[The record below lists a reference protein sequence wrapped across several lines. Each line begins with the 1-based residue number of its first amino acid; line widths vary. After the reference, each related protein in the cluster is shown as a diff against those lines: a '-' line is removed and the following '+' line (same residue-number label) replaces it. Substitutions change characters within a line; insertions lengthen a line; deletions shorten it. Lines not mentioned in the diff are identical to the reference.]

1 MERADRN
8 ERCECPYICRR
19 ANPELGYR
27 YVSER
32 TKRKHAEMDRKG
44 KFASSAGVKWSQ
56 SYIDMANTGS
66 LRSSIKTPRTG
77 KTSRSNPQACLN
89 QPGPT
94 VSRRTVYRDAR
105 ALVGSVARSFN
116 FPTVEDYF
124 FVGEHLNADDA
135 TGRDTIA
142 TGLVSYNPT
151 LDEAIYRSTCKFQAL
166 LDTNNVSIDL
176 QESILTSLFGSS
188 APELLPDGQLDFRNM
203 SLGSL
208 LRYAGREWRGGELG
222 LRGLCSLNGI
232 SKLYCSQ
239 GMPSVIRWRLCL
251 DEGGTTHDPRA
262 YGASEQDDYS
272 KTGLKCRCSSR
283 PPSGLQ
289 HDCETC
295 TERCEAIP
303 CRMVRKN
310 MDSFDYIPI
319 SAMLKMVCR
328 SRTHC
333 HSMLTMWRARHRW
346 FRPQEGDIAPSF
358 PIRNWWDGTKAKESS
373 WFWDPE
379 QTWELPVVCTTCL
392 EVYQAFPVK
401 CQELLAHFDNTSRTY
416 DFVCKSCGTQVTSE
430 AKWAQGDPRNVPL
443 LAHWDGFQSAS
454 TVFRSTWTVETLILS
469 AGSNSTLPPMP
480 VLFIPNTRG
489 DPSSNSD
496 ALNVCLRPLIAEL
509 IDLFVN
515 GVDVEYNYL
524 SGLIGVG
531 DLPNKFTMR
540 AMLVLFTGDH
550 PAQCKFGGFATSGY
564 SACRRCK
571 MKSNLQHGP
580 SSRPGGVV
588 VYDGNREQYRHP
600 PPRKAVTELRQ
611 AVHDLNA
618 CTTSAAHKELSQ
630 RTGVTGDS
638 QVWKLHDLYG
648 FNPSQDLT
656 YDAMHVLALS
666 MFKKYTELLIKD
678 ADRTPVG
685 RDALLAGLAEVTKK
699 KPRCFRGRWPKD
711 PFSRLGYF
719 KAEEHTNFV
728 LYCVPHILY
737 VMGYV
742 PGMILCDL
750 GRLVFEIARYFYIS
764 SRSETGW
771 TEDMLIKCRMLF
783 ASWRIRHEEGVGA
796 TGSILDHVAGKK
808 RSTSSIVL
816 Y

>member
-8 ERCECPYICRR
+8 ERCECRYICSR

-27 YVSER
+27 YVLER
-32 TKRKHAEMDRKG
+32 TKRKHMEMDRKG

-77 KTSRSNPQACLN
+77 ETSRSNPQAGLN

-94 VSRRTVYRDAR
+94 
-105 ALVGSVARSFN
+105 
-116 FPTVEDYF
+116 
-124 FVGEHLNADDA
+124 
-135 TGRDTIA
+135 
-142 TGLVSYNPT
+142 
-151 LDEAIYRSTCKFQAL
+151 
-166 LDTNNVSIDL
+166 
-176 QESILTSLFGSS
+176 ESILTSLFGSS

-232 SKLYCSQ
+232 SKLYCNQ

-251 DEGGTTHDPRA
+251 GEGGTAHDPRA
-262 YGASEQDDYS
+262 YGAGEQYDYS
-272 KTGLKCRCSSR
+272 KMGLKCRCSSR

-289 HDCETC
+289 RDCETC
-295 TERCEAIP
+295 TERCEAIL

-319 SAMLKMVCR
+319 SAMIKMVSR
-328 SRTHC
+328 SRTNC

-401 CQELLAHFDNTSRTY
+401 CQELLAHFDNMSRTY
-416 DFVCKSCGTQVTSE
+416 DFVCKSCGTRVTSE
-430 AKWAQGDPRNVPL
+430 TKWAHVILRL
-443 LAHWDGFQSAS
+443 C
-454 TVFRSTWTVETLILS
+454 FRCFFFHDVTIHLK
-469 AGSNSTLPPMP
+469 
-480 VLFIPNTRG
+480 
-489 DPSSNSD
+489 
-496 ALNVCLRPLIAEL
+496 
-509 IDLFVN
+509 DLFVN
-515 GVDVEYNYL
+515 GVDVEYNYP

-564 SACRRCK
+564 SVCRRCK
-571 MKSNLQHGP
+571 RKSNLQHGP
-580 SSRPGGVV
+580 SSRLGGVV

-618 CTTSAAHKELSQ
+618 CTTSAARKELSQ

-678 ADRTPVG
+678 ADRTPFG

-728 LYCVPHILY
+728 LYCVPYILY

-771 TEDMLIKCRMLF
+771 TEDMLNKCRMLF

-808 RSTSSIVL
+808 RSTSSIV
-816 Y
+816 